1 MTPFD
6 TASRQRARQLLRI
19 ALLVFGGQVL
29 LLYVV
34 HWVYQSGSG
43 VISTF
48 FESYDFVYFYN
59 GARAWRDGHN
69 PYTSHGFVTPPLSL
83 LIPRALSGL
92 TMSQATRCFLWLNL
106 LLAPVALWWQAR
118 RLELPARELTMFG
131 AVVFLFISTHE
142 SIRGG
147 NMDAL
152 MLVLLIAAFAAR
164 RKAAGAAALATSIGL
179 KVYSVI
185 LLPVLLR
192 RRQWRYAGMA
202 SGWLLLM
209 MLPFV
214 RLWSSALH
222 ALLTRDARFLQMSI
236 APPTLF
242 FTFAGDVTP
251 FDRRLCLLFWLAS
264 FAVVLWRDRNRDLGP
279 LTAARYVPW
288 MLAWPALVFSY
299 EGILALLVLIALVA
313 TALRRPLRWAEYGI
327 FTGFLL
333 LGIHVEH
340 VTELLPLT
348 AEDYVSA
355 RNHAAAVQA
364 IGVVLMMVCTCLGTG
379 KDEAAEIAGGENLS
393 EEKNTVWR

>member
-48 FESYDFVYFYN
+48 FQSHDFVYFYN
-59 GARAWRDGHN
+59 GARAWREGHN

-106 LLAPVALWWQAR
+106 LLAPVALLWQAR

-131 AVVFLFISTHE
+131 AVAFLFISTHE

-179 KVYSVI
+179 KVYSAI

-214 RLWSSALH
+214 GCG
-222 ALLTRDARFLQMSI
+222 ARHC
-236 APPTLF
+236 T
-242 FTFAGDVTP
+242 
-251 FDRRLCLLFWLAS
+251 LCLL
-264 FAVVLWRDRNRDLGP
+264 
-279 LTAARYVPW
+279 
-288 MLAWPALVFSY
+288 
-299 EGILALLVLIALVA
+299 A
-313 TALRRPLRWAEYGI
+313 TRAFCRCRLRRPL
-327 FTGFLL
+327 FFLPL
-333 LGIHVEH
+333 LGMLRHS
-340 VTELLPLT
+340 TGGCACSSGWQALPWSCGVIAIVIL
-348 AEDYVSA
+348 A
-355 RNHAAAVQA
+355 R
-364 IGVVLMMVCTCLGTG
+364 
-379 KDEAAEIAGGENLS
+379 
-393 EEKNTVWR
+393 